1 MKRVLVATLVLF
13 LAACSDTPT
22 APSSL
27 PDAQFDL
34 VANQAENS
42 TLEVEVV
49 LDFEEPGINFYK
61 YHQNEYLGVQFG
73 GTVYEI
79 LGTDPTWGF
88 PPHSG
93 AWVALS
99 ERNPATMQITFPGYP
114 NGVDLKG
121 MWAGTGYA
129 PMLQLYVTFEGFF
142 GDELV
147 GLTDATQVSRT
158 AMSWIPVEFTGP
170 VTRVVVYKALW
181 NGPDNYM
188 GDQAILHFDDLTFVP
203 VPLNQPPVAD
213 AGEDQVIEATGPLTS
228 VQLDATE
235 SWDPDG
241 DNLSYSWTIDDV
253 AMDGATPTV
262 TLGLGTYAAQLLV
275 DDGNGAT
282 ATDEVTIVVEDNT
295 APELVFE
302 LGLDVLWPPND
313 KMVTVATGISA
324 ADLVSGSISPEIT
337 VVSNQGD
344 DTDWIIVDNGDGS
357 FDVMLRAKRAGNG
370 PDRIY
375 TITVTATD
383 GEGNSVTQEESVV
396 VPHDLGIK
404 RGK

>member
-22 APSSL
+22 SPLSPS
-27 PDAQFDL
+27 DAQSGL
-34 VANQAENS
+34 AAIPAANPAIEA
-42 TLEVEVV
+42 EVV
-49 LDFEEPGINFYK
+49 LDFEEPGISFYR
-61 YHQNEYLGVQFG
+61 YHENEYLGVQFG

-79 LGTDPTWGF
+79 FGTDPTWGF

-99 ERNPATMQITFPGYP
+99 ERHPATMEITFPGYP

-129 PMLQLYVTFEGFF
+129 PMLQLYVKFEGFF
-142 GDELV
+142 GDEPV
-147 GLTDATQVSRT
+147 GVTDSTQVSRT
-158 AMSWIPVEFTGP
+158 AMSWIPVDFSGP
-170 VTRVVVYKALW
+170 VTRVVVHKSLW
-181 NGPDNYM
+181 NGPNYFM
-188 GDQAILHFDDLTFVP
+188 GNNALLHFDDLTFVP

-213 AGEDQVIEATGPLTS
+213 AGEDQLIEATGPLTS
-228 VQLDATE
+228 VHLDATE

-241 DNLSYSWTIDDV
+241 DSLSYSWTIDGV
-253 AMDGATPTV
+253 AADGATPTV
-262 TLGLGTYAAQLLV
+262 ALGLGTYVAQLLV

-282 ATDEVTIVVEDNT
+282 ATDEVTIMVEDNT
-295 APELVFE
+295 APDLAFE
-302 LGLDVLWPPND
+302 LDLDVLWPPNN

-324 ADLVSGSISPEIT
+324 TDLVSGSISPVIT

-344 DTDWIIVDNGDGS
+344 DSDWVIVDNGDGS
-357 FDVMLRAKRAGNG
+357 FDLLLRAKRKGNG
-370 PDRIY
+370 PDRVY

-396 VPHDLGIK
+396 VPHDVRIK
-404 RGK
+404 KGE